1 MLEALQIGCVRGSRR
16 LFAALNFR
24 VEPKQALR
32 IAGDNG
38 AGKTSLLR
46 IVAGLLPA
54 EAGEVRWGGQDIH
67 ALGEDYRRNLAFL
80 GHANGLKDELSAVE
94 NLRQSLAIA
103 DVAVGDAQIRD
114 GLRDEGLAAI
124 ADLPVRLLS
133 QGQKRRVALAK
144 LAFCGA
150 KRVWVLDEPF
160 AALDAAAVT
169 RLAARLAAYLADGG
183 MLLFTTHQD
192 VALPGA
198 AVQSLRLGEA

>member
-1 MLEALQIGCVRGSRR
+1 MLEALQIGCVRGRRR

-24 VEPKQALR
+24 VEPRQALR

-54 EAGEVRWGGQDIH
+54 EAGEVRWDGQGIH

-114 GLRDEGLAAI
+114 GLREEGLAAI

-150 KRVWVLDEPF
+150 KRLWVLDEPF

-169 RLAARLAAYLADGG
+169 RLATRLAAYLAGGG

-192 VALPGA
+192 VPMPGA